1 MTHLPLIPN
10 GTDTNVGQRV
20 ARDNYFQLREK
31 LVALHSVTVPDAA
44 AIDKVIQALE
54 KAQLAY
60 KATHGLFGN
69 NPIEDLPPGVA
80 GFVGTEGR

>member
-1 MTHLPLIPN
+1 MTHLPTIPN
-10 GTDTNVGQRV
+10 GTDTNVSQLV

-31 LVALHSVTVPDAA
+31 LVTLHSATVPDAA

-54 KAQLAY
+54 QAQLAY

-69 NPIEDLPPGVA
+69 NPIEDLPPAVA
-80 GFVGTEGR
+80 GFVGTHGR

>member
-1 MTHLPLIPN
+1 MTHLPIIPN
-10 GTDTNVGQRV
+10 GTDTNLSQVV

-31 LVALHSVTVPDAA
+31 LLALHSVTVPDAA
-44 AIDKVIQALE
+44 AIDKVMQDLE

-80 GFVGTEGR
+80 GFVGTHGR